1 MSEHH
6 HITPLKIYFRVAGI
20 LFFFTAVTVWVSY
33 IDLGFL
39 NIVVALLIA
48 GTKASIVALFF
59 MHLLWDDKKNL
70 TIFVM
75 SLMFLAIFIIITMSD
90 TEFRGAINPEI
101 KDPIDKRAD
110 FYDSL
115 PLTDD
120 HGNLIH
126 EDGSHESGNKDD
138 HH

>member
-1 MSEHH
+1 M
-6 HITPLKIYFRVAGI
+6 TG
-20 LFFFTAVTVWVSY
+20 VTVWVSY
-33 IDLGFL
+33 VDLGFL
-39 NIVVALLIA
+39 NIVIALLIA
-48 GTKASIVALFF
+48 GTKATIVALFF

-70 TIFVM
+70 TAFVL
-75 SLMFLAIFIIITMSD
+75 SLMFLAIFMIITMSD

-101 KDPIDKRAD
+101 KDPINKRAA

-120 HGNLIH
+120 HGNPIH
-126 EDGSHESGNKDD
+126 EDDSHESGDKDD

>member
-6 HITPLKIYFRVAGI
+6 HIIPLKIYFIVAGI
-20 LFFFTAVTVWVSY
+20 LFFLTGVTVWVSY

-39 NIVVALLIA
+39 NIVIALLIA
-48 GTKASIVALFF
+48 GTKATIVALFF

-70 TIFVM
+70 IAFVL
-75 SLMFLAIFIIITMSD
+75 SLMFLAIFMIITMSD

-101 KDPIDKRAD
+101 KDPINKRAA
-110 FYDSL
+110 FYASL

-120 HGNLIH
+120 HGNPIH
-126 EDGSHESGNKDD
+126 EDGSHESGDKDD

>member
-6 HITPLKIYFRVAGI
+6 HITPLKIYFTVAGI
-20 LFFFTAVTVWVSY
+20 LFFLTGVTVWASY

-39 NIVVALLIA
+39 NIVIALLIA
-48 GTKASIVALFF
+48 GTKATIVALFF

-70 TIFVM
+70 TAFVL
-75 SLMFLAIFIIITMSD
+75 SLMFLAIFMIITMSD

-101 KDPIDKRAD
+101 KDPINKRAA

-120 HGNLIH
+120 HGNPIH
-126 EDGSHESGNKDD
+126 EDDSHESGDKDD